1 MQAEQDDHKV
11 DTLELSNGGF
21 HPLFASTDGD
31 IVLGSKDRVHFR
43 VHSFT
48 LKTTSGWFR
57 AMYSLPQR
65 TSTVVDLP
73 PETIYVDEDSTTLEG
88 LLRMVCGLSIPR
100 LDSYDIIEPILHAAE
115 KYDMPGPMSIVRA
128 LVMTPPLLSDSLRL
142 YAIACRYGWQDEAMM
157 ASRYTLTLNLH
168 SPEHRG
174 TLQKL
179 GTDALLNLFQLHHTR
194 REALRRRLDDPPFVN
209 DGGDTSCSNCGSLV
223 DYHTWRELKYVIIME
238 MDGRPLGDTVCTPG
252 LLEWPAARACW
263 SAKCINCDRVLYD
276 KTLTMRVIREC
287 IEQLPTTIDPLP
299 PPYPPPIL
307 PRTAPE

>member
-1 MQAEQDDHKV
+1 MQAEQDDHKSDLV
-11 DTLELSNGGF
+11 LSNGGV
-21 HPLFASTDGD
+21 HPLFSSLDGD
-31 IVLGSKDRVHFR
+31 VVLGSKERVLFR
-43 VHSFT
+43 VHSYT

-65 TSTVVDLP
+65 SATAADIP
-73 PETIYVDEDSTTLEG
+73 PETIYVDEDAETLEG
-88 LLRMVCGLSIPR
+88 LLRMVCGLPIPR

-128 LVMTPPLLSDSLRL
+128 LVMTPPLVTDPLRL
-142 YAIACRYGWQDEAMM
+142 YAIACRYGWQDEALT

-168 SPEHRG
+168 APEHRH

-179 GTDALLNLFQLHHTR
+179 GTDALLGLFQLHHTR
-194 REALRRRLDDPPFVN
+194 RESLRRRLDDPPFVN
-209 DGGDTSCSNCGSLV
+209 DSGDTSCSNCGSLV

-238 MDGRPLGDTVCTPG
+238 MDGRPLGDTVVNPG

-307 PRTAPE
+307 PRSPSD

>member
-1 MQAEQDDHKV
+1 MQAEQEDHKA
-11 DTLELSNGGF
+11 DLELSNGGF
-21 HPLFASTDGD
+21 HPLFSSQDGD
-31 IVLGSKDRVHFR
+31 VVLGSKDRVLFR
-43 VHSFT
+43 VHSYT

-57 AMYSLPQR
+57 AMYSLPQLSA
-65 TSTVVDLP
+65 TGSDIP
-73 PETIYVDEDSTTLEG
+73 PETIYVDEDAATLEG
-88 LLRMVCGLSIPR
+88 LLRMVCGLPIPR

-128 LVMTPPLLSDSLRL
+128 LVTAPPLLSDPLRL

-168 SPEHRG
+168 APEHRP

-194 REALRRRLDDPPFVN
+194 RETLRRRLDDPPFVN
-209 DGGDTSCSNCGSLV
+209 DSGDTSCSNCGSLV

-238 MDGRPLGDTVCTPG
+238 MDGRPLGDTVCNPG

-263 SAKCINCDRVLYD
+263 NAKCINCDRVLYD

-299 PPYPPPIL
+299 PPYPSPIL
-307 PRTAPE
+307 PRAASD